1 MKEGEREK
9 ERNKKMEKKRNK
21 EREGGKEKEGGRET
35 ERLMNA
41 VNNDKERSLST
52 GVVIASYM

>member
-9 ERNKKMEKKRNK
+9 EGNREREKKRNK
-21 EREGGKEKEGGRET
+21 EREGGKEKGGRET

-41 VNNDKERSLST
+41 VNNDKERSLLL
-52 GVVIASYM
+52 

>member
-1 MKEGEREK
+1 MKEGERERK
-9 ERNKKMEKKRNK
+9 RNRESEGKKR
-21 EREGGKEKEGGRET
+21 REGET

>member
-1 MKEGEREK
+1 MKEGEREI
-9 ERNKKMEKKRNK
+9 ERGRKREIK
-21 EREGGKEKEGGRET
+21 REREGKKREGET